1 MKHIPNVLLVEG
13 SNDKSF
19 FENLCKKYNLNVQVK
34 VKNPRDLLTT
44 QGVFNSKRGVIDSL
58 EELLP
63 LLEDEDSLDILKD
76 NYKEINKI
84 ISFSEDESQDF
95 KNAVIEKSKNNSDVN
110 TLANL
115 LGLIKDK
122 KDK

>member
-1 MKHIPNVLLVEG
+1 MRTIFI
-13 SNDKSF
+13 SD
-19 FENLCKKYNLNVQVK
+19 
-34 VKNPRDLLTT
+34 
-44 QGVFNSKRGVIDSL
+44 
-58 EELLP
+58 

-95 KNAVIEKSKNNSDVN
+95 KNAIIEKSKNNEDVK

-115 LGLIKDK
+115 LGLIKEK